1 MAATDD
7 VVYLLQN
14 NWLMTI
20 ATANTDGKP
29 WVSPVGYV
37 MDDQHNF
44 YWVSDKDAL
53 HSRNIR
59 QRPEIAI
66 SIVGKNK
73 EDKMDGVYIDAAARE
88 LNDEAEIEAAIE
100 IRKKRPELPKFVINA
115 KDDVTGAAV
124 WRIYKAEP
132 KTFSKRADD
141 TKQGQAVTVR
151 QPVNLS

>member
-1 MAATDD
+1 MAAKDD
-7 VVYLLQN
+7 VLYLLQN
-14 NWLMTI
+14 NWLMTV

-29 WVSPVGYV
+29 WISPVGYV

-73 EDKMDGVYIDAAARE
+73 VDKMDGVYSDAIARE
-88 LNDEAEIEAAIE
+88 LDDDTEIKAAIE
-100 IRKKRPELPKFVINA
+100 VRKKRPELAKFVINS
-115 KDDVTGAAV
+115 KNDVSGEAV

-132 KTFSKRADD
+132 KSFSKRADGSRN
-141 TKQGQAVTVR
+141 GQAVTVR
-151 QPVNLS
+151 EPVDLQ